1 AWGYFLYQGVVDPLG
16 GINTLWPLFGIANQ
30 MLAAVALLLGTVVI
44 FKMKKDRY
52 AWVTAVPAAWLLACT
67 MTAGWL
73 KIFSADPKLGF
84 LAHADKY
91 AAAIAEGK
99 VLAPAKTL
107 EAMSRVV
114 FNDRLDAA
122 LFMGVVLSVGV
133 YSVKAILAARR
144 AGRPTAQETAFAPL
158 PAGQHA

>member
-1 AWGYFLYQGVVDPLG
+1 
-16 GINTLWPLFGIANQ
+16 
-30 MLAAVALLLGTVVI
+30 
-44 FKMKKDRY
+44 
-52 AWVTAVPAAWLLACT
+52 

-73 KIFSADPKLGF
+73 KIFSADAKVGF

-107 EAMSRVV
+107 DAMSRVV
-114 FNDRLDAA
+114 FNDRLDATLCA
-122 LFMGVVLSVGV
+122 VFMGVVLSVLV
-133 YSVKAILAARR
+133 YSVKAIVQARR
-144 AGRPTAQETAFAPL
+144 AHRPTTQETAFVPL